1 MFLILIMLK
10 KNKISGRKKILLGVF
25 LSLVILIGAH
35 WVAGYG
41 YLIRGV
47 AFSYLR
53 GQSGPGINE
62 SHLFHNNI
70 IETQNPKPFASSYK
84 KNQAQ
89 LPTKDISTLKEI
101 ETASFIVIKD
111 DSIIFETY
119 WNEFN
124 QSTPT
129 NSFSAAKSLV
139 SLLVGVAIKEG
150 HIKSVNQR
158 VGDFLEEFK
167 SGEKSKISIRNLLT
181 MSSGLNW
188 GESGKNPYSDN
199 AKAYYGQNLRAH
211 VNSLKVIEEP
221 GKIFRYKSGDT
232 QILVFVLE
240 AATGVSISDYL
251 EEKIWRKIGAEQ
263 NATWDLDRENGD
275 EKGFCCLY
283 AVARDY
289 AKIGQLMLH
298 KGKSNDQQ
306 IIPLEYLEKCIVPA
320 KDVLE
325 KDGSINKRYGWQW
338 WSAVYKKNTIH
349 YARGLLGQ
357 YIIIYPQKKM
367 VIVRTGKKRKKV
379 HSDGHPADLWDYL
392 RMGEFVANN

>member
-10 KNKISGRKKILLGVF
+10 KNKLSFRKKILLGAI
-25 LSLVILIGAH
+25 LSLVILIFTH
-35 WVAGYG
+35 WVSGYG

-62 SHLFHNNI
+62 LHLFHNNI
-70 IETQNPKPFASSYK
+70 IETQDPQPFADSYK
-84 KNQAQ
+84 KNLAK
-89 LPTKDISTLKEI
+89 LPKKDISTLEEI

-111 DSIIFETY
+111 DSLIFEQY

-124 QSTPT
+124 QSTAT
-129 NSFSAAKSLV
+129 NTFSASKSLV
-139 SLLVGVAIKEG
+139 SLLIGVAIKEG
-150 HIKSVNQR
+150 HIKSVDQP

-167 SGEKSKISIRNLLT
+167 SGDKSKISIKNLLT

-199 AKAYYGQNLRAH
+199 AKAYYGQHLRAH
-211 VNSLKVIEEP
+211 VKSLKVIEEP
-221 GKIFRYKSGDT
+221 GKTFRYKSGDT
-232 QILVFVLE
+232 QILVYVIE
-240 AATGVSISDYL
+240 AATGFSISDYL
-251 EEKIWRKIGAEQ
+251 EEKIWRKIGAED
-263 NATWDLDRENGD
+263 NASWNLDRENGD

-283 AVARDY
+283 AIARDY
-289 AKIGQLMLH
+289 AKIGQLMLN
-298 KGKSNDQQ
+298 KGKWNDQQ
-306 IIPLEYLEKCIVPA
+306 IIPIDYIEKCIVPA
-320 KDVLE
+320 GNVLE

-338 WSAVYKKNTIH
+338 WSAIYKNNTIH

-357 YIIIYPQKKM
+357 YIIIYPKKNM

-392 RMGEFVANN
+392 KIGEFIAAN